1 MQTHEPALGWTLVLR
16 CQPLRIVDRRIVD
29 RRPEGGYNDDYELAC
44 ARSDRLAGRRHGCGQ
59 DGHGDRQARLRPP
72 SRRWRQPGVHLARD
86 PVIRS

>member
-44 ARSDRLAGRRHGCGQ
+44 ARSGSPC
-59 DGHGDRQARLRPP
+59 RQAATGAVKTVTVTAKLVSGRHLDAGANQEFT
-72 SRRWRQPGVHLARD
+72 WRG
-86 PVIRS
+86 IR